1 MSAKAFDPQRAA
13 RALQIVRG
21 AFDLEPAARVR
32 WVARETGSDLTLRA
46 EVERLLAADHDA
58 AGPLDRPLLQ
68 QVSQLDEEIDPRLGR
83 QVGPYV
89 LRALLGRGG
98 MGSVYRAERSDG
110 GFTQTVA
117 VKLLRRADDDATAHR
132 RFAQERQILVRLQHP
147 HIAHFLDGGVS
158 DDGQPWYALE
168 LIEGEPI
175 TQHVDRTRAAI
186 PARLALLMQVCDAVQ
201 FAHQNLVLHR
211 DLKPANILVDSH
223 NQVKLLDFGIAKLLQ
238 SDTDAEAGTQTRTE
252 HRAFT
257 PDYAAPEQIHG
268 DAVSTATDIY
278 ALGVLGFELLTG
290 RRPFKRSGAIG
301 MATLGDTTSAEA
313 PSHVVARETGDAR
326 RAAALRGDLDTIVLT
341 CLQTDP
347 ARRYATAAAL
357 KRDLER
363 HLAGL
368 PIEARPDSFGYRA
381 SKFIQRHR
389 VGVGTGSFLVLALV
403 ATTVFSIT
411 QAQRAERESARANAS
426 ATAAQRERDAALD
439 ETRRQEILRE
449 HFVAV
454 LNRATESGQ
463 PITPEALMA
472 LAANPRL
479 LGEFG
484 DAQMQAALQLAL
496 TDLMVQRGD
505 YPRALELL
513 DQLEPALGDGPGR
526 EQALA
531 AANRAL
537 ASIRVG
543 QLDVADAAILRATRS
558 MTPEQQHGGMLEAR
572 LLMMRGQLLRAR
584 GELDAAATASRESA
598 ARAFSATDGTALE
611 RGALI
616 GTGATAMLMVGDLD
630 AAVELANQADA
641 VWKRAAVSANFSTRT
656 VATQRANALFLR
668 GDLLAALKAIETINA
683 DDEVA
688 ESAPARAARDATHAK
703 LFALLARPDDALAM
717 LDRAVRGM
725 CDNVGH
731 DSLDCLRIR
740 LSGVD
745 TRMLADELALAQ
757 RELDAVR
764 PALASQPPLLASGNT
779 FASVLALRLSASEVT
794 LTDVLTT
801 VPAGA
806 AAGALP
812 RRNAVRTLLVL
823 AESFDRKGQLDFA
836 RRLARA
842 ALDTAGDAIDGNG
855 MDRSLMTLWQA
866 RLDGEPVPAA
876 ALDALA
882 RAIGENHPYTLAYR
896 AQVAPAH

>member
-1 MSAKAFDPQRAA
+1 MSGEAFDPQRAA

-68 QVSQLDEEIDPRLGR
+68 QVSQLDEDIDPRLGR

-147 HIAHFLDGGVS
+147 HIAHFLDGGVGE
-158 DDGQPWYALE
+158 DGQPWYALE
-168 LIEGEPI
+168 LVEGEPL
-175 TQHVDRTRAAI
+175 TQHLDRARASI
-186 PARLALLMQVCDAVQ
+186 PERLALLMQVCEAVHY
-201 FAHQNLVLHR
+201 AHQNLVLHR
-211 DLKPANILVDSH
+211 DLKPANILIDAQG
-223 NQVKLLDFGIAKLLQ
+223 QVKLLDFGIAKLLQ
-238 SDTDAEAGTQTRTE
+238 ADTGPDASAQTRTE

-257 PDYAAPEQIHG
+257 PDYAAPEQING

-278 ALGVLGFELLTG
+278 ALGVIGFELLTG
-290 RRPFKRSGAIG
+290 RRPFKRSGALG
-301 MATLGDTTSAEA
+301 VATLSDSTSAEA
-313 PSHVVARETGDAR
+313 PSRLLARETGDGR
-326 RAAALRGDLDTIVLT
+326 RAASLRGDLDTIILT
-341 CLQTDP
+341 CLQVDP
-347 ARRYATAAAL
+347 ARRYASAEAL
-357 KRDLER
+357 KRDIER
-363 HLAGL
+363 HLGGL
-368 PIEARPDSFGYRA
+368 PIEARADSFGYRA
-381 SKFIQRHR
+381 SKFVRRHR
-389 VGVGTGSFLVLALV
+389 IGVVAGTLLTLALV
-403 ATTVFSIT
+403 ATTLFSIS
-411 QAQRAERESARANAS
+411 QARLAERESVR
-426 ATAAQRERDAALD
+426 ATALAASAQRERDAALD

-454 LNRATESGQ
+454 LNRAVESGQ
-463 PITPEALMA
+463 SITPDALMA

-484 DAQMQAALQLAL
+484 DAKMQAALQLAL

-513 DQLEPALGDGPGR
+513 DQLEPNLTQMPAR

-531 AANRAL
+531 AANRSYA
-537 ASIRVG
+537 AIRVG
-543 QLDVADAAILRATRS
+543 QLDVAEAAIERATRS
-558 MTPEQQHGGMLEAR
+558 MTPEQHQGGMLEAR
-572 LLMMRGQLLRAR
+572 LQMMRGQLLRAR
-584 GELDAAATASRESA
+584 GELDAAGTASREA
-598 ARAFSATDGTALE
+598 AAMAFSATDGTALE

-630 AAVELANQADA
+630 AAVELADQADA
-641 VWKRAAVSANFSTRT
+641 VWKRAGVSANFSTRT

-668 GDLLAALKAIETINA
+668 GDLLAALAAIEAINA
-683 DDEVA
+683 DNEMT
-688 ESAPARAARDATHAK
+688 ESAPARAARDATQAK
-703 LFALLARPDDALAM
+703 LLALLGRSDEALA
-717 LDRAVRGM
+717 LLEAAVRSM
-725 CDNVGH
+725 CDNVGR
-731 DSLDCLRIR
+731 DSLDCLRVR

-745 TRMLADELALAQ
+745 TRALAGQPALAQ
-757 RELDAVR
+757 RELDAIR
-764 PALASQPPLLASGNT
+764 PALSAQPPLLAAGNT
-779 FASVLALRLSASEVT
+779 FASVLALRLSGGEAALSN
-794 LTDVLTT
+794 VLQT

-823 AESFDRKGQLDFA
+823 AEALDRDGRHDFA
-836 RRLARA
+836 QQLARA
-842 ALDTAGDAIDGNG
+842 AIDVAGSGIDANG
-855 MDRSLMTLWQA
+855 MDRSLLTLWQA
-866 RLDGEPVPAA
+866 RLDGKPAPAPALA
-876 ALDALA
+876 ALAD
-882 RAIGENHPYTLAYR
+882 AIGATHPFV
-896 AQVAPAH
+896 VARR